1 VKVGIQLP
9 EVERVVS
16 WTEYVQLARAA
27 EESGFDSV
35 WVGDHLLYADPP
47 RGPWECWT
55 TMAALA
61 ASTDRVTIGPLVA
74 CVAFHPPAVLAKMA
88 ATIAEI
94 SDDRFVLGLGA
105 GWNTVEFDA
114 YGIPYDR
121 RVDRFAAGFETI
133 RRLLRDGDPALQPP
147 PRRVPL
153 MIGSNGRRM
162 LDIALPHVDA
172 WNTWY
177 ADYGNTAEGF
187 EALHTRLDIPA
198 TVRRSACAFVAL
210 DGPQERAITD
220 EAPPIR
226 TNVAERIAEF
236 GDAGA
241 DEVILVV
248 SPITESSIRALGSL
262 INPTTSTD

>member
-1 VKVGIQLP
+1 MRVGVQLP
-9 EVERVVS
+9 EVERVVP
-16 WTEYVQLARAA
+16 WPEYVSMARAA

-61 ASTDRVTIGPLVA
+61 ASTERVTIGPLVA
-74 CVAFHPPAVLAKMA
+74 CAAFHPPAVLAKMA
-88 ATIAEI
+88 ATLAEI
-94 SDDRFVLGLGA
+94 SDERFVLGLGA
-105 GWNTVEFDA
+105 GWNAVEFAA
-114 YGIPYDR
+114 YDIPYDR

-133 RRLLRDGDPALQPP
+133 RRLLRDDDPAMQPP

-177 ADYGNTAEGF
+177 VDYGNTAEGF
-187 EALHTRLDIPA
+187 ERLHTKLGIPA
-198 TVRRSACAFVAL
+198 SVARSACAFVAL
-210 DGPQERAITD
+210 DGSQERPITD

-226 TNVAERIAEF
+226 TNIAERISEL

-241 DEVILVV
+241 DEVILVI
-248 SPITESSIRALGSL
+248 SPITESSIRDLGAL
-262 INPTTSTD
+262 INSHRSAD

>member
-1 VKVGIQLP
+1 VP
-9 EVERVVS
+9 
-16 WTEYVQLARAA
+16 WTEYVALARTA

-61 ASTDRVTIGPLVA
+61 ASTERVTIGPLVA
-74 CVAFHPPAVLAKMA
+74 CMAFHPPAVLAKMA
-88 ATIAEI
+88 ATLAEI

-105 GWNTVEFDA
+105 GWNRLEFDA
-114 YGIPYDR
+114 FGIPYER
-121 RVDRFAAGFETI
+121 RVDRFAEGFATI

-162 LDIALPHVDA
+162 LDLALPHVDA
-172 WNTWY
+172 WNTWFT
-177 ADYGNTAEGF
+177 DYGNTAEGF
-187 EALHTRLDIPA
+187 EALHTKLGIPPS
-198 TVRRSACAFVAL
+198 VRRSACAFVAL
-210 DGPQERAITD
+210 DGPQERPITD

-226 TNVAERIAEF
+226 TNVAERIGGLWE
-236 GDAGA
+236 AGA

-248 SPITESSIRALGSL
+248 SPITQSSIRDLGALMDSHR
-262 INPTTSTD
+262 SAD